1 MQEIITNFLPCNHK
15 KYLSKLSYQ
24 SSEVI
29 NSFKQ
34 AKEISFFSF
43 RKTVINLFVWVS
55 WKNKKSFWFWLTIKN
70 MFNFNFFQV
79 YYRLLAFSHKLFLQ
93 KAPTYTFYWVQ
104 NTSLSILILHIYYR
118 IKHLHGDMEHYC
130 KNR

>member
-1 MQEIITNFLPCNHK
+1 MQEIIINFLPCNHK
-15 KYLSKLSYQ
+15 RYFSKLSYQ
-24 SSEVI
+24 SNEVI

-34 AKEISFFSF
+34 AKKFLFFFSENCN
-43 RKTVINLFVWVS
+43 KFVWVS
-55 WKNKKSFWFWLTIKN
+55 WKNKESFWFWLTMKN

-93 KAPTYTFYWVQ
+93 KAPTYMFYWVQ

-118 IKHLHGDMEHYC
+118 IKHLHGDIEHYC
-130 KNR
+130 KNK